1 MDAGPDC
8 SRSSGLLRRAVALA
22 ARDDEVR
29 GVVEDDY
36 HHFRVRLRHRGGV
49 VTEVSSET
57 PRIPWTGCAF
67 AGDDWSGVVG
77 QPLEPRSSAI
87 AARTEMKLYCT
98 HMFELAGLAMA
109 AAARGLAARRYDA
122 EVAYGARRGEP
133 SVLRRD
139 GQPVLTWRTD
149 GDIIEDPAAFHG
161 ISIRKGFAAW
171 VENNLD
177 LDEGEAALIL
187 RRAVLI
193 SGGRTSNLDAV
204 KHSFAGGGCYTTQP
218 SRAPSA
224 LRVIGSTQDFEG
236 RPEALL
242 RDDQAW
248 LAFEEG

>member
-1 MDAGPDC
+1 MEPGPDC
-8 SRSSGLLRRAVALA
+8 SRPSGLLRRAVALA
-22 ARDDEVR
+22 ARDGEVR

-36 HHFRVRLRHRGGV
+36 HHFRVVVRHRDGV
-49 VTEVSSET
+49 VTEVTSQT

-109 AAARGLAARRYDA
+109 AAARGLALRRYDA
-122 EVAYGARRGEP
+122 EVPYGARRGEP
-133 SVLRRD
+133 AVLRRD
-139 GQPVLTWRTD
+139 GEPVLTWRTD
-149 GDIIEDPAAFHG
+149 GDTIQDPPDLRG
-161 ISIRKGFAAW
+161 VSIRKGFAAW
-171 VENNLD
+171 VENNLG

-187 RRAVLI
+187 RRAVFI

-204 KHSFAGGGCYTTQP
+204 KHSYAGGGCYTTQP
-218 SRAPSA
+218 ARAPSA
-224 LRVIGSTQDFEG
+224 LRVVGSTHDFEH

-248 LAFEEG
+248 LAFEED